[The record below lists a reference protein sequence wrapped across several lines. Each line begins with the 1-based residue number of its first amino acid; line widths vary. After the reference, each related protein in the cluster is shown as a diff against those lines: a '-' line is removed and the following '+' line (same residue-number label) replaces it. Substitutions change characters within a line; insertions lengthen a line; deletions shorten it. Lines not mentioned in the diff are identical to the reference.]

1 VFEAHTRRVKKL
13 QVEAGN
19 PHLLLSAGEDGC
31 VRQLDLRQPPP
42 APPPRRATLRADAA
56 AALQTPDVLL
66 AVRGGRVE
74 INRRVVF
81 TACLCDASCAWLR
94 AHTTLAMQHFAGAA
108 AARAARGGRL

>member
-1 VFEAHTRRVKKL
+1 MHNLDSGAAPRVFEAHTRRVKKL

-31 VRQLDLRQPPP
+31 VRQFDLRQPPP

-74 INRRVVF
+74 INRRVV
-81 TACLCDASCAWLR
+81 AHPLALCDASCACS
-94 AHTTLAMQHFAGAA
+94 H
-108 AARAARGGRL
+108 